1 MTKNT
6 VSVSLFVKLK
16 ANEYV
21 VSGTLDDPPLS
32 YPSEL
37 TFHCFV

>member
-6 VSVSLFVKLK
+6 VSVSLIVTLK
-16 ANEYV
+16 VNEYV
-21 VSGTLDDPPLS
+21 LSGTLDDPPLS
-32 YPSEL
+32 YPREL

>member
-6 VSVSLFVKLK
+6 VSVSLIVTLK
-16 ANEYV
+16 VNEYAL
-21 VSGTLDDPPLS
+21 SGTLDDPPLS